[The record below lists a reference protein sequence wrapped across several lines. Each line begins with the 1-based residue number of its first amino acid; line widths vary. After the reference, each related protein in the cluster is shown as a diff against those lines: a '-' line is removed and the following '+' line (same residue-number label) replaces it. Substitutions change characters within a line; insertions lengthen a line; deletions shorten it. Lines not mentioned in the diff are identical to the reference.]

1 MKGQFTEHFVESGQ
15 ANLQRISLAL
25 SQGAIAR
32 ARQLINE
39 DFTAPDIAHVLSS
52 VPPKQRDILWNLVET
67 EELAA
72 DVLAHLGEEE
82 RSEIVARLEPLQ
94 LNSLIESFEIDDK
107 VDLLQELPESVIEEV
122 LLSMDSQDRQRVV
135 DVLSYD
141 EDSAGGLMNTD
152 VVTIRP
158 DITIDVALR
167 YIRRYRELPPMT
179 DNLWVLNRRDEFI
192 GQVSLSKILI
202 SDPSTTIREIM
213 ETEIE
218 PLVVSTHEDE
228 VAQRFERLDLVSA
241 PVVALDGKLLGRITI
256 DDVVDVIRSSA
267 DHSLMSQAGLDEDE
281 DIFAPLIRTIR
292 RRSIWL
298 GINLLTAFLASAV
311 IGMFEATLEQVIA
324 LAILM
329 PVVASMGGIAGTQA
343 LTIAIRGM
351 AIGRIGPANRNALV
365 SREAVIGAA
374 NGVLWSSIVGTAAFL
389 WFGDATLGYVIALA
403 ITVNLVVAALIG
415 SLLPG
420 YLKIRKIDPA
430 LAGGVI
436 LTTVTD
442 VVGFFCFLGIAT
454 LVYA

>member
-15 ANLQRISLAL
+15 ANLQRISLPYH
-25 SQGAIAR
+25 R
-32 ARQLINE
+32 AQSLVLVNSLMKTLPPQIL
-39 DFTAPDIAHVLSS
+39 HVLSS

-158 DITIDVALR
+158 DITIDVVLR

-202 SDPSTTIREIM
+202 SDHQQLSE
-213 ETEIE
+213 
-218 PLVVSTHEDE
+218 
-228 VAQRFERLDLVSA
+228 
-241 PVVALDGKLLGRITI
+241 K
-256 DDVVDVIRSSA
+256 
-267 DHSLMSQAGLDEDE
+267 
-281 DIFAPLIRTIR
+281 
-292 RRSIWL
+292 
-298 GINLLTAFLASAV
+298 
-311 IGMFEATLEQVIA
+311 
-324 LAILM
+324 
-329 PVVASMGGIAGTQA
+329 
-343 LTIAIRGM
+343 
-351 AIGRIGPANRNALV
+351 
-365 SREAVIGAA
+365 
-374 NGVLWSSIVGTAAFL
+374 
-389 WFGDATLGYVIALA
+389 
-403 ITVNLVVAALIG
+403 
-415 SLLPG
+415 
-420 YLKIRKIDPA
+420 
-430 LAGGVI
+430 
-436 LTTVTD
+436 
-442 VVGFFCFLGIAT
+442 
-454 LVYA
+454 